1 MPLWLFW
8 QSFGKQNPV
17 EMAQKHHVRPS
28 MKIITT
34 DFQTVFF
41 SFAIS
46 CTKSCWL
53 LIYEFLSFRLLG
65 WILNPGGR
73 TIKKK
78 NVLQI
83 FDGYLGTAWKTG
95 GGGGGVWLSQNK
107 IYLISPHPSRLCSLL
122 MMIPPHWKTI
132 SYSPPFMLC
141 QRRLIPTPFP
151 VKTMQP
157 PPAPRQ
163 KLGSWDTGKT

>member
-1 MPLWLFW
+1 MTLLAELWEAKPSRNGPKASHKTLDENYHDGFSNSVLF
-8 QSFGKQNPV
+8 
-17 EMAQKHHVRPS
+17 VRY
-28 MKIITT
+28 ILYLE
-34 DFQTVFF
+34 
-41 SFAIS
+41 
-46 CTKSCWL
+46 L
-53 LIYEFLSFRLLG
+53 LRYEFLSFRLLG

-83 FDGYLGTAWKTG
+83 FDGYLGTVWKTG
-95 GGGGGVWLSQNK
+95 GRGGGVWLSQNK

-141 QRRLIPTPFP
+141 QRRLIPAPFP

>member
-1 MPLWLFW
+1 M
-8 QSFGKQNPV
+8 N
-17 EMAQKHHVRPS
+17 R
-28 MKIITT
+28 
-34 DFQTVFF
+34 
-41 SFAIS
+41 
-46 CTKSCWL
+46 
-53 LIYEFLSFRLLG
+53 
-65 WILNPGGR
+65 ILNPGGR

-83 FDGYLGTAWKTG
+83 FDGYLGTVWKTGG

-141 QRRLIPTPFP
+141 QRRLIPAPFP

-157 PPAPRQ
+157 SPRPPPKVRFMRYWQDLACLPRSTT
-163 KLGSWDTGKT
+163 KRLFGFNN